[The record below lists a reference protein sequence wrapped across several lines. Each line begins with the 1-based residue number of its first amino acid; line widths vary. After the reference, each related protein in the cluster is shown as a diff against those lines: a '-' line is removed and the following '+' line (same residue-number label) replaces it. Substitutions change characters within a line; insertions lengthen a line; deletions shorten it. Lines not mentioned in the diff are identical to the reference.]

1 MEKQLSALVLAHRGF
16 RGLVPENT
24 MSAARK
30 AFETGADYWEL
41 DVAASSDEVLVV
53 LHDESLVRTTDA
65 RRRFSDK
72 APWSV
77 YDFTF
82 AELESLDA
90 GSWYGETDP
99 FGMIAAGSVSRADLA
114 SFRSLRI
121 PTLREALE
129 YTVRSGW
136 KVNIEIKDA
145 TGKPCDAWIAERT
158 ASLVQDLHMEDSVI
172 ISSFNHAY
180 LTRTKEIAPGIRT
193 AALIDRPLEDPVGT
207 LCSLGAVALNPNV
220 KYLDEPTVAAVRNA
234 GLGVLVWTVNEIPD
248 MQRLLAW
255 GVTGLIT
262 DFPDRGLEA
271 CGRKGR

>member
-24 MSAARK
+24 MPAARK
-30 AFETGADYWEL
+30 AFEAGADYWEL

-53 LHDESLVRTTDA
+53 LHDESLERTTDA
-65 RRRFSDK
+65 RRRFPDRS
-72 APWSV
+72 PWSV

-99 FGMIAAGSVSRADLA
+99 FGMIAAGRVGAPELA
-114 SFRSLRI
+114 SFRALRI

-129 YTVRSGW
+129 YTARSGW

-145 TGKPCDAWIAERT
+145 TGKSCDAWIAERT
-158 ASLVQDLHMEDSVI
+158 AFLVQDLHMEDSVI
-172 ISSFNHAY
+172 ISSFNHSY
-180 LTRTKEIAPGIRT
+180 LIRTQKVAPRIRT

-207 LCSLGAVALNPNV
+207 LRSLGAAALNPNV
-220 KYLDEPTVAAVRNA
+220 KYLDEPTVVAVRNA
-234 GLGVLVWTVNEIPD
+234 GLGVLVWTVNEVPD
-248 MQRLLAW
+248 MRRLLAW

-262 DFPDRGLEA
+262 DFPDLGLEA
-271 CGRKGR
+271 VGREAR